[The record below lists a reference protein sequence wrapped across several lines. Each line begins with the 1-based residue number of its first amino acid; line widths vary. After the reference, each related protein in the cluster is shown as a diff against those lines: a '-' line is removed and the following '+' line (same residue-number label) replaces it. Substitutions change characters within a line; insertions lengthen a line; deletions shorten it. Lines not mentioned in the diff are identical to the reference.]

1 MINQGNNITAQIVS
15 HHFALFVHKE
25 HTVPTLAYQSS
36 PKNTLSNEYQLL
48 GKPLQKTV
56 CTVNSITKGM
66 TCAHMLTDTPLK
78 PIRFSLVEILQNQT
92 VQETKQFPTFVL
104 SCMKLESSHVRLP
117 KWRSFTCSYLPKES
131 HSPGTTVLGAR
142 RRTTPT
148 WQNLICSTIKDHLKE
163 THSTATK
170 PETKSLP

>member
-1 MINQGNNITAQIVS
+1 M
-15 HHFALFVHKE
+15 L
-25 HTVPTLAYQSS
+25 PSS
-36 PKNTLSNEYQLL
+36 CTESILCLHLLKGPEEEKNTLSNGYHLL
-48 GKPLQKTV
+48 SKPLQKTV
-56 CTVNSITKGM
+56 YTVNSITKGM